1 MTQYNTLNIK
11 FSDLQ
16 LNKLKYG
23 LKNSTEATL
32 KLLSNVVGDPN
43 DENNVLH
50 ILLITNT
57 QVSRLGKPFANGS
70 CWYKIIKNSVA

>member
-16 LNKLKYG
+16 LHKLKSG
-23 LKNSTEATL
+23 LKNGTESTLEL
-32 KLLSNVVGDPN
+32 SSNVVGDPN

-50 ILLITNT
+50 VLLITNT
-57 QVSRLGKPFANGS
+57 QVSRLGKAFANGS
-70 CWYKIIKNSVA
+70 C

>member
-16 LNKLKYG
+16 LHKLKSG
-23 LKNSTEATL
+23 LKNGTESTL
-32 KLLSNVVGDPN
+32 KLSSNVVGDPN

-50 ILLITNT
+50 VLLITNT
-57 QVSRLGKPFANGS
+57 QVSRLGKAFANGS
-70 CWYKIIKNSVA
+70 

>member
-16 LNKLKYG
+16 LHKLKSG
-23 LKNSTEATL
+23 LKNGTESTL
-32 KLLSNVVGDPN
+32 KLSSNVVGDPN

-50 ILLITNT
+50 VLSITNT
-57 QVSRLGKPFANGS
+57 QVSRLGKAFANGS
-70 CWYKIIKNSVA
+70 C

>member
-16 LNKLKYG
+16 LHKLKSG
-23 LKNSTEATL
+23 LKNGTESTL
-32 KLLSNVVGDPN
+32 KLSSNVVGVPN

-50 ILLITNT
+50 VLLITNT
-57 QVSRLGKPFANGS
+57 QVSRLGKAFANGS
-70 CWYKIIKNSVA
+70 C

>member
-16 LNKLKYG
+16 LHKLKSG
-23 LKNSTEATL
+23 LKNGTESTL
-32 KLLSNVVGDPN
+32 KLSSNVVGDPN

-50 ILLITNT
+50 VLLITNT
-57 QVSRLGKPFANGS
+57 QVSRLGKAFANGS
-70 CWYKIIKNSVA
+70 C